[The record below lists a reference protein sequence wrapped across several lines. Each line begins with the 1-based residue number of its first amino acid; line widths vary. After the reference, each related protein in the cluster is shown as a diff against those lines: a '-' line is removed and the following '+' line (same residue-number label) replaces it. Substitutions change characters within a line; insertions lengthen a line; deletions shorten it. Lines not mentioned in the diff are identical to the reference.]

1 MSILSRTATTT
12 TATTTRATTTGADG
26 WSRNRLLAIL
36 ASASVV
42 ALALGFGFGYAVYLA
57 VGSAVT
63 GDSPGERPTLSSEQ
77 MNSSTTLGAEHRDQ
91 VAAQPMLAVD
101 QDAMKPTT
109 PTTELADTI
118 VIPEPTGSGAED
130 VATGFPHTPEG
141 AIGQLA
147 ALSQAVLTSMSVETA
162 HRVYAEWAMPGGV
175 GAEDW
180 QMTLN
185 VASFLGAAGMG
196 PTKAPGA
203 TVSVIPA
210 AAQVKGTDG
219 PDWTVA
225 CVLFQVEATISSQSS
240 IGYGYCERM
249 QWTRLQGN
257 SEVGSPA
264 GGRWLIAPGTP
275 PAPAPNTWPGSALAL
290 KAGWLTWTTQAAPDQ
305 VDRAGAGA
313 RDNRASDGAGSTGE
327 PTESESPSPGSPSPE
342 SPSPES
348 PSPESPSPESPSRE
362 TQP

>member
-1 MSILSRTATTT
+1 MAIVSRTATTT
-12 TATTTRATTTGADG
+12 TATTTTATTTGPDG
-26 WSRNRLLAIL
+26 WSRNRLLTIL
-36 ASASVV
+36 ASAGVV
-42 ALALGFGFGYAVYLA
+42 ALALGFGFVYAAYLA
-57 VGSAVT
+57 IGSAVT
-63 GDSPGERPTLSSEQ
+63 GRSPGQLPTLSSEQ
-77 MNSSTTLGAEHRDQ
+77 MNASTALGAEHRDQ

-118 VIPEPTGSGAED
+118 LIPEPTGSIDSGADD
-130 VATGFPHTPEG
+130 VPTGFPHTPEG

-147 ALSQAVLTSMSVETA
+147 ALSQTVLTSMSVETA
-162 HRVYAEWAMPGGV
+162 HQVYDEWALPGGV

-185 VASFLGAAGMG
+185 VTSFLGAAGMG
-196 PTKAPGA
+196 PTKAPGV

-249 QWTRLQGN
+249 QWARSQGN
-257 SEVGSPA
+257 SESGSPA

-275 PAPAPNTWPGSALAL
+275 PAPAPHTWPGSALAL
-290 KAGWLTWTTQAAPDQ
+290 KAGWLTWTT
-305 VDRAGAGA
+305 
-313 RDNRASDGAGSTGE
+313 TGQ
-327 PTESESPSPGSPSPE
+327 PE
-342 SPSPES
+342 SPGNQPES
-348 PSPESPSPESPSRE
+348 PGKE

>member
-1 MSILSRTATTT
+1 MAIVSRT
-12 TATTTRATTTGADG
+12 ATTTGADG

-36 ASASVV
+36 ASAGVV
-42 ALALGFGFGYAVYLA
+42 ALALAVGFGYAVYLA
-57 VGSAVT
+57 IGSAVT
-63 GDSPGERPTLSSEQ
+63 GDSPGEQATLSSEQ
-77 MNSSTTLGAEHRDQ
+77 MTSSTALGEEHRDR

-109 PTTELADTI
+109 PTTQLADTI
-118 VIPEPTGSGAED
+118 VIPGAIGSGADD

-147 ALSQAVLTSMSVETA
+147 ALSQTVLTSMRVATA
-162 HRVYAEWAMPGGV
+162 HQVYDEWALPGGV
-175 GAEDW
+175 GAEAW

-185 VASFLGAAGMG
+185 VTSFLGAAGMG
-196 PTKAPGA
+196 ATKAPGA

-249 QWTRLQGN
+249 QWRTE
-257 SEVGSPA
+257 SGSPA
-264 GGRWLIAPGTP
+264 SGRWLIAPGTP

-290 KAGWLTWTTQAAPDQ
+290 KAGWLTWTTKGPH
-305 VDRAGAGA
+305 RPAGAGA
-313 RDNRASDGAGSTGE
+313 PDNPSGDGE
-327 PTESESPSPGSPSPE
+327 PTEPE
-342 SPSPES
+342 SR
-348 PSPESPSPESPSRE
+348 SRE